1 MNGSESAKGEGGGS
15 HIEGKQLVTVLE
27 PCNHEGWKK
36 RI

>member
-1 MNGSESAKGEGGGS
+1 MNSSESAKGEREGS
-15 HIEGKQLVTVLE
+15 HIVVKQLVTVLE